1 MATKQKYT
9 NRAKATIWNKSGR
22 MEIAG
27 SIPGVAIATFEMI
40 NTTED
45 KEATLAQMQQL
56 LDKCK
61 EREAASADMQT
72 LQRGDRVPRTRSGKH
87 HAVSC

>member
-9 NRAKATIWNKSGR
+9 NRAKATIWNKSMR
-22 MEIAG
+22 MDTEG
-27 SIPGVAIATFEMI
+27 SIPGVATMLFEMI

-45 KEATLAQMQQL
+45 KETTLAQMQQL

-61 EREAASADMQT
+61 EREATNADMQT
-72 LQRGDRVPRTRSGKH
+72 LQKGD
-87 HAVSC
+87 

>member
-9 NRAKATIWNKSGR
+9 NRAKATIWNKTMR
-22 MEIAG
+22 MDTEG
-27 SIPGVAIATFEMI
+27 SIPGVATMLFEMI

-61 EREAASADMQT
+61 EREAANADVQA
-72 LQRGDRVPRTRSGKH
+72 LQEGD
-87 HAVSC
+87 